1 MSEMADPV
9 PENISGEKT
18 VAYSHEIHHSINWGY
33 VVIGVA
39 VIAALLWLR
48 SADLGGGED
57 DAQSRRQVS

>member
-48 SADLGGGED
+48 SADLGSD
-57 DAQSRRQVS
+57 DDGLHSPG

>member
-18 VAYSHEIHHSINWGY
+18 VAYSHEIHHSVNWGY

-48 SADLGGGED
+48 SADLGSD
-57 DAQSRRQVS
+57 DDRSHSPG

>member
-1 MSEMADPV
+1 MGSEMADPV

-48 SADLGGGED
+48 SADLGSD
-57 DAQSRRQVS
+57 DDRPHSPG

>member
-18 VAYSHEIHHSINWGY
+18 VAYSHEIHHSVNWGY

-48 SADLGGGED
+48 SADLGGD
-57 DAQSRRQVS
+57 DDRSHSPG

>member
-18 VAYSHEIHHSINWGY
+18 VAYSHEIHHSVNWGY

-39 VIAALLWLR
+39 VILVLGYVWANV
-48 SADLGGGED
+48 DLGD
-57 DAQSRRQVS
+57 DDEQRAVTT

>member
-48 SADLGGGED
+48 SADLGSD
-57 DAQSRRQVS
+57 DDRSHSPG

>member
-48 SADLGGGED
+48 SADLGSD
-57 DAQSRRQVS
+57 DDRPHSPG